1 MRVLVTGGAGFVG
14 RALANRLGSVAG
26 VTVRC
31 SVRGP
36 GRGKLPSDLDTVE
49 ADLSPE
55 TDWSKALTGVD
66 VVVHT
71 AGRVPIMN
79 ERAECALI
87 LFRQVNVAG
96 TVNLARQAAASG
108 IRRFIFLSSI
118 KVNGEETKSGCPFTP
133 DDIAAPEDAY
143 GVSKAE
149 AEIGL
154 RQLSSETGM
163 EVVIIRPTLVYGVGV
178 KGNFANLV
186 RWLDR
191 GFPLPLGAVQSNRR
205 SFVGL
210 DNLLDLIYV
219 CLDHPRA
226 ANQTFL
232 VCDGE
237 DLSTA
242 DLLIRIGEALDRPAR
257 LFTVPVSLLDLVARF
272 LGRRVIARR
281 LLGSLSV
288 DMNKTCALLDWAPP
302 IAVDE
307 GLRRVVQRNL

>member
-1 MRVLVTGGAGFVG
+1 MTGGTGFVG
-14 RALANRLGSVAG
+14 GALASRLGHMAG
-26 VTVRC
+26 IIVRC

-36 GRGKLPSDLDTVE
+36 GRGKLPSYLDTVE

-55 TDWSKALTGVD
+55 TDWSNALTGVD

-71 AGRVPIMN
+71 AGRVHIMH
-79 ERAECALI
+79 EQAENALVA
-87 LFRQVNVAG
+87 FRQVNVAG
-96 TVNLARQAAASG
+96 TLKLARQAAASG
-108 IRRFIFLSSI
+108 VRRFIFLSSI
-118 KVNGEETKSGCPFTP
+118 KVNGEETQSGYPFTS
-133 DDIAAPEDAY
+133 DDIAAPQDAY
-143 GVSKAE
+143 GASKAE

-154 RQLSSETGM
+154 RQVSSETGM
-163 EVVIIRPTLVYGVGV
+163 EVVIIRPTLVYGLGV

-191 GFPLPLGAVQSNRR
+191 GVPLPLGAVKSNRR
-205 SFVGL
+205 SFVSL
-210 DNLLDLIYV
+210 DNLLDLIHT

-242 DLLIRIGEALDRPAR
+242 DLLARIGKALNRPAR
-257 LFTVPVSLLDLVARF
+257 LFAVPVDLLDLVARF
-272 LGRRVIARR
+272 LGKRVIAQR

-288 DMNKTCALLDWAPP
+288 DMNKTCVLLDWSPP
-302 IAVDE
+302 ISVNE
-307 GLRRVVQRNL
+307 GLRRAVQRKL